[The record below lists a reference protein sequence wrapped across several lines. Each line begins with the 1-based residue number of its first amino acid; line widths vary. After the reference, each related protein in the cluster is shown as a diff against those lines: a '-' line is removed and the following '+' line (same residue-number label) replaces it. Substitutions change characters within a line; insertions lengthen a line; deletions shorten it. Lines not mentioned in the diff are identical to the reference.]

1 MHRNRCCPAYPF
13 CLSFRLHHPGFVK
26 KIHRCRLADIFPGR
40 VPLPLQRTIQLP
52 VMKTISLL
60 LLLLL
65 PMVYATAQEDAIRKK
80 QFNLEKNGLAIQGYD
95 PVAYQLQHKA
105 VEGSA
110 TYSTVFKGVTYRFSS
125 DANRKLFLASP
136 EKYEPAYG
144 GWCAYAMGQ
153 TGEKVE
159 VDPETF
165 KVINGKTYLFYN
177 FYFTNTLKSWNA
189 NETSLKTKADKN
201 WTGFISK

>member
-1 MHRNRCCPAYPF
+1 
-13 CLSFRLHHPGFVK
+13 
-26 KIHRCRLADIFPGR
+26 
-40 VPLPLQRTIQLP
+40 
-52 VMKTISLL
+52 MKTISLL
-60 LLLLL
+60 FLLIL
-65 PMVYATAQEDAIRKK
+65 PLTGATAQEDAVRKK

-95 PVAYQLQHKA
+95 PVAYQAQQKA
-105 VEGSA
+105 AEGRA
-110 TYSTVFKGVTYRFSS
+110 DLFTVYKGVTYRFSS
-125 DANRKLFLASP
+125 EVNRKLFIASP

-189 NETSLKTKADKN
+189 NEPSLKTKADKN
-201 WTGFISK
+201 WSGFIPKK

>member
-1 MHRNRCCPAYPF
+1 M
-13 CLSFRLHHPGFVK
+13 
-26 KIHRCRLADIFPGR
+26 
-40 VPLPLQRTIQLP
+40 
-52 VMKTISLL
+52 L

-65 PMVYATAQEDAIRKK
+65 PAVATAQDDAARKK
-80 QFNLEKNGLAIQGYD
+80 QFNIEKSGLAIQGYD
-95 PVAYQLQHKA
+95 PVAYQVQKQA
-105 VEGSA
+105 VEGKSQY
-110 TYSTVFKGVTYRFSS
+110 TTVYKGITYRFSS

-144 GWCAYAMGQ
+144 GWCAYAMGEN
-153 TGEKVE
+153 GEKVA

-189 NETSLKTKADKN
+189 NESILKTKADKN
-201 WTGFISK
+201 WTGFISR